1 MKSAIS
7 LLRRHPLKAVM
18 LLTIALR
25 LGVLVAMPEVFAFE
39 RSGVIHGIQ
48 THDVYA
54 RNLLETGVYGYER
67 GVPDGELPPLY
78 SLFLALL
85 YAIVGRGS
93 LQLVLAQALLD
104 SASIALL
111 YRIAR
116 RLWPDEP
123 GVALVGIGLHALYPY
138 LLFQSLTMVDTSLY
152 ITGMYLL
159 LWLLAELNE
168 PTTPGRRR
176 ALALLAAG
184 GVTLALLLLLRPNIL
199 LLLPFAALWLAIRHG
214 WRGSALRLLPVLV
227 LAALLLTP
235 WLLRGARLYGEPVF
249 IALHGGGNFLQ
260 GNNPCTVAWLRA
272 GYDTQWLQLEG
283 FVPVPEDAS
292 LTQRDAAAMQAGID
306 WLRNNPDRIPELL
319 LTKFITQWS
328 VDIWPGNNPP
338 AGAAANAVVAD
349 CAAGIV
355 SLPTVSA
362 DDPTRVYD
370 DSAAAQL
377 FRVVHRWYFGGLL
390 LLALAGLALTRRR
403 WRAISLLWFVQI
415 SMTLVYVLYHP
426 NTRYRAPTDPLLFLF
441 SASALLALWR
451 RWRARRLT
459 EGSD

>member
-18 LLTIALR
+18 LLVIALR
-25 LGVLVAMPEVFAFE
+25 LGALVAMPEVFAFE
-39 RSGVIHGIQ
+39 HSGVIHGIQ

-54 RNLLETGVYGYER
+54 RNLLETGVYGYQR

-78 SLFLALL
+78 SLLLALL
-85 YAIVGRGS
+85 YATLGRGS

-104 SASIALL
+104 AASIALL

-152 ITGMYLL
+152 IAGLYLL
-159 LWLLAELNE
+159 LWLLLELNE
-168 PTTPGRRR
+168 ATTAGRRR
-176 ALALLAAG
+176 ALALPAAAG
-184 GVTLALLLLLRPNIL
+184 LTLALLLLLRPNVL
-199 LLLPFAALWLAIRHG
+199 LLLPFIALWLAIRHG
-214 WRGSALRLLPVLV
+214 WRGSALRLFPVLV
-227 LAALLLTP
+227 LATLLLTP

-272 GYDTQWLQLEG
+272 GYDTQWMQLEG
-283 FVPVPEDAS
+283 FAPVPEDAS
-292 LTQRDAAAMQAGID
+292 LAQRDAAAMQAGID
-306 WLRNNPDRIPELL
+306 WLRENPDRVPELL
-319 LTKFITQWS
+319 WTKFITQWS
-328 VDIWPGNNPP
+328 VDIWPGSNPP
-338 AGAAANAVVAD
+338 AAAAANPVVAD

-355 SLPTVSA
+355 SVPTISA
-362 DDPTRVYD
+362 DDPTRIYD
-370 DSAAAQL
+370 DSAVAQL
-377 FRVVHRWYFGGLL
+377 FRVLHRWYFGSLL
-390 LLALAGLALTRRR
+390 LLALAGLVLTRRR
-403 WRAISLLWFVQI
+403 WRHVSLLWFVQI
-415 SMTLVYVLYHP
+415 SMTLAYVIYHP

-441 SASALLALWR
+441 SASALLVLWR
-451 RWRARRLT
+451 RWQSRRLT
-459 EGSD
+459 EGSG

>member
-1 MKSAIS
+1 MSYI
-7 LLRRHPLKAVM
+7 RRHPLKAIM
-18 LLTIALR
+18 LLAVALR
-25 LGVLVAMPEVFAFE
+25 LGALLAMPEVFAFE

-54 RNLLETGVYGYER
+54 RNLLETGVYGYAR

-85 YAIVGRGS
+85 YAMVGRGS

-104 SASIALL
+104 AAAIALL

-116 RLWPDEP
+116 RLWPDAP
-123 GVALVGIGLHALYPY
+123 GVALIGIGLHALYPY

-152 ITGMYLL
+152 IAGMYLL
-159 LWLLAELNE
+159 LWLLVELNE
-168 PTTPGRRR
+168 VTTAGRRR
-176 ALALLAAG
+176 ALALLVAAG
-184 GVTLALLLLLRPNIL
+184 ATLASLLLLRPNIL

-214 WRGSALRLLPVLV
+214 WRGSALRLSPVLV

-260 GNNPCTVAWLRA
+260 GNNPCTVPWLRA
-272 GYDTQWLQLEG
+272 GYDTQWMQLEG
-283 FVPVPEDAS
+283 FAPVAEDAS
-292 LTQRDAAAMQAGID
+292 LAQRDAAAMQAGLN
-306 WLRNNPDRIPELL
+306 WLRENPERIPELL
-319 LTKFITQWS
+319 WTKFITQWS

-338 AGAAANAVVAD
+338 AGAAANPVVAD

-355 SLPTVSA
+355 TVPTVSA

-377 FRVVHRWYFGGLL
+377 FRVVHRWYFGSLL

-403 WRAISLLWFVQI
+403 WREVSLLWFVQI
-415 SMTLVYVLYHP
+415 SMTLAYVIYHP

-451 RWRARRLT
+451 RWQSRRLT
-459 EGSD
+459 QDSG